1 MTSEPNLRDGPARR
15 RLPDGIGRPLSASER
30 KIEEAAH
37 EIRTPLGGLLAL
49 ADLLLAE
56 DLTDSARGHA
66 EAMKDAARHLLGV
79 ATTLLGGTE
88 TGAASLDLGR
98 FLDRTAPPV
107 AARAAVQ
114 GLSFQVLRGP
124 DVPDRVTA
132 DESWLRQIIDNLA
145 DNALRATRSGGI
157 ELVIDRVGED
167 ASGALVRFAIRD
179 TGPGLGD
186 DPEALFARYAQGDE
200 PGAAGIGL
208 SLVARFAHRMGGRI
222 EAANRPD
229 GGAEVAVV
237 VRLATET
244 APAQASGPQLKI
256 LIAEDNVVNQRVV
269 ATILNQF
276 GHAYDIVEDGEAAVA
291 AASTGAYDLVLM
303 DAAMPDLDGLGATR
317 RIRSMAAPAADVRIV
332 GVTARAFE
340 HEIAAFMAAGA
351 DAVVTKPISVAE
363 LWRAIGSEARKA
375 G

>member
-1 MTSEPNLRDGPARR
+1 MTSAPQHFESPARR
-15 RLPDGIGRPLSASER
+15 RLPAGTGRPLSPSER

-56 DLTDSARGHA
+56 DLTETARGHA
-66 EAMKDAARHLLGV
+66 EAMKNAARHLLGV
-79 ATTLLGGTE
+79 ATTLLGGAE
-88 TGAASLDLGR
+88 SGAASLDMGQ
-98 FLDRTAPPV
+98 FLDRTAPPI

-114 GLSFQVLRGP
+114 GLSFQMLRGP
-124 DVPDRVTA
+124 DVPDRVLA
-132 DESWLRQIIDNLA
+132 EESWLRQIIYNLA

-157 ELVIDRVGED
+157 ELAIDRVGED
-167 ASGALVRFAIRD
+167 ANGALVRFAIRD

-208 SLVARFAHRMGGRI
+208 SLVERFARRMGGRV
-222 EAANRPD
+222 EAANRPE
-229 GGAEVAVV
+229 GGAEVAAV
-237 VRLATET
+237 VRLAAE
-244 APAQASGPQLKI
+244 AVPVRLGGSQLKI
-256 LIAEDNVVNQRVV
+256 LIAEDNSVNQRVV

-276 GHAYDIVEDGEAAVA
+276 GHAYDIVEDGEAAVTA
-291 AASTGAYDLVLM
+291 AATGAYDLVLM
-303 DAAMPDLDGLGATR
+303 DAAMPNLDGLGATR
-317 RIRSMAAPAADVRIV
+317 RIRSLATPAAGVRIV
-332 GVTARAFE
+332 GVTARAFA
-340 HEIAAFMAAGA
+340 HEIADFIAAGA

-363 LWRAIGSEARKA
+363 LWRVIGADARKV

>member
-1 MTSEPNLRDGPARR
+1 MTSEPRLRDGSTLRR
-15 RLPDGIGRPLSASER
+15 HDGAVRPLSASER

-56 DLTDSARGHA
+56 DLTDAARGHA
-66 EAMKDAARHLLGV
+66 EAMKDAARHLFGV
-79 ATTLLGGTE
+79 ATTLLGGAE
-88 TGAASLDLGR
+88 TGAASLGMSR
-98 FLDRTAPPV
+98 FLDRTVPPI

-114 GLSFQVLRGP
+114 SLSFQLLRGP
-124 DVPDRVTA
+124 GVPERVTA

-157 ELVIDRVGED
+157 ELAVDCIGED
-167 ASGALVRFAIRD
+167 ANSALVRFAIRD

-186 DPEALFARYAQGDE
+186 DPKALFARYAQGDE

-208 SLVARFAHRMGGRI
+208 SLVARLAHRMSGRL
-222 EAANRPD
+222 EAANRPE
-229 GGAEVAVV
+229 GGAEVAAV
-237 VRLATET
+237 VRLATQSEPVRH
-244 APAQASGPQLKI
+244 AGAQLKI
-256 LIAEDNVVNQRVV
+256 LIAEDNIVNQRVV

-276 GHAYDIVEDGEAAVA
+276 GHDYDIVGDGEAAVA

-303 DAAMPDLDGLGATR
+303 DAAMPHLDGLRATR
-317 RIRSMAAPAADVRIV
+317 RIRSMDTPAADVRIV
-332 GVTARAFE
+332 GVTARAFA
-340 HEIAAFMAAGA
+340 HEIADFIAAGA
-351 DAVVTKPISVAE
+351 DAVVTKPISIAE
-363 LWRAIGSEARKA
+363 LWRVIGADVRKA